1 MSPIDG
7 LLESTSRALILTD
20 TPGRGTEEGALKD
33 LGRFGA
39 RREKSYLLPG

>member
-20 TPGRGTEEGALKD
+20 TPGGGTGGRGAEG
-33 LGRFGA
+33 LG
-39 RREKSYLLPG
+39 